1 MIKYGESNHFFPI
14 PEDAADYEPGR
25 GDFVVQKKDEK
36 GTYWHL
42 KPVFADMEMSEEDLK
57 HAI

>member
-25 GDFVVQKKDEK
+25 GDFVVQRKDEK

-57 HAI
+57 HSI